1 VSQRRDSQKQKNKE
15 VVMAFYGGSRIN
27 TNVGALNAFNALNSI
42 NSKIGT
48 VQMRLA
54 SGKRINSAADDPAGY
69 TIGRKLAARSRSL
82 SQALNNVG
90 ELKNILSVAEGGL
103 QAINDIYV
111 GIKEKIIQA
120 GNGSYGAD
128 ELNAIVTQ
136 VQDMLDEVDD
146 IISETK
152 FNGSQLLDGNFTSK
166 TFQTGADSGDSIT
179 VSLNATIDSADFG
192 LNSLTTANI
201 GASATLA
208 SLDTAIQRVSTELQK
223 VGSLISRM
231 DVKEQ
236 TLSVAITNTEAA
248 MSRIMDADIAK
259 EQLEL
264 TKLQILQQTATV
276 QLAQANAAPQGV
288 LALFR

>member
-1 VSQRRDSQKQKNKE
+1 
-15 VVMAFYGGSRIN
+15 MAFYSGSRIN
-27 TNVGALNAFNALNSI
+27 TNVGALNAFNALNNI

-48 VQMRLA
+48 VQMRL
-54 SGKRINSAADDPAGY
+54 STGKRINSAADDPAGY
-69 TIGRKLAARSRSL
+69 TIGKKLEARSKSL

-103 QAINDIYV
+103 QSINDIYS

-120 GNGSYGAD
+120 GNGSYSSD
-128 ELNAIVTQ
+128 ELDAIVKEVNQ
-136 VQDMLDEVDD
+136 MLDEVDD

-152 FNGSQLLDGNFTSK
+152 FNGTALLNNQFTSK
-166 TFQTGADSGDSIT
+166 VFQTGADGGDSIT
-179 VSLNATIDSADFG
+179 VSLSSNIDSADFG
-192 LNSLTTANI
+192 LNSLTSANI
-201 GASATLA
+201 NTSLTTTL
-208 SLDTAIQRVSTELQK
+208 SSIDSAIQTVSSELQT
-223 VGSLISRM
+223 VGSLSARL

-236 TLSVAITNTEAA
+236 TLSTAITNTDAA

-259 EQLEL
+259 EQLEI

-288 LALFR
+288 LSLFR

>member
-1 VSQRRDSQKQKNKE
+1 
-15 VVMAFYGGSRIN
+15 MAFYGGSRIN
-27 TNVGALNAFNALNSI
+27 TNVGALNAFNSLNQI
-42 NSKIGT
+42 NAKIGT
-48 VQMRLA
+48 VQMRLS
-54 SGKRINSAADDPAGY
+54 SGKRINSAGDDPAGY
-69 TIGRKLAARSRSL
+69 TIGKKLEGRSRAL

-103 QAINDIYV
+103 QSINDIYV
-111 GIKEKIIQA
+111 GIKEKVIQA
-120 GNGSYGAD
+120 GNGSYTGT
-128 ELNAIVTQ
+128 ELTAIVTE

-152 FNGSQLLDGNFTSK
+152 FNGSQLLDANFTSK
-166 TFQTGADSGDSIT
+166 TFQTGADNGDSVS
-179 VSLNATIDSADFG
+179 VSLSATIDSSDFSLG
-192 LNSLTTANI
+192 SLTTANV
-201 GASATLA
+201 GSSTTLA
-208 SLDTAIQRVSTELQK
+208 SLDTAISRVSTELQT

-236 TLSVAITNTEAA
+236 TLSTSITNTDAA

-288 LALFR
+288 LSLFR